1 MSRLSRA
8 EKELMVR
15 RATRLAALQILYGQ
29 QFKGETLYQTDPYLS
44 EAEEG
49 GEGDAGLARSDRVF
63 LAKLLSC
70 ARTHRRILQGWLS
83 GRIAGRSW
91 ENVDLL
97 LRLIM
102 WLGISEMLLV
112 SMEEAGKGF
121 AGGEGRGG
129 SRAGLGRI
137 AGEYCGMTSL
147 FYDDAGVIGFVNG
160 VLDGASRSDLGEVVR
175 GDIKQEV
182 IKEEEVIKKEDVP
195 KVRGLLRSSS
205 WDEV

>member
-102 WLGISEMLLV
+102 WLGISEM
-112 SMEEAGKGF
+112 
-121 AGGEGRGG
+121 RP
-129 SRAGLGRI
+129 R
-137 AGEYCGMTSL
+137 
-147 FYDDAGVIGFVNG
+147 
-160 VLDGASRSDLGEVVR
+160 
-175 GDIKQEV
+175 
-182 IKEEEVIKKEDVP
+182 
-195 KVRGLLRSSS
+195 
-205 WDEV
+205 